1 MSKWPSVIRQTMLTP
16 IILIVVLLVMAAL
29 SYQFGTRA
37 FNRTAVEMFINI
49 MVVVGLYV
57 FVGNSGLLSFGH
69 ISFMCLGAYMTA
81 WLAIPPVMKSITLK
95 GLPAWLLHTQLPMW
109 VATPISGVFAAL
121 FALVV
126 GRVIMR
132 LSGIAASI
140 ATFGTARRRQQ
151 RLFEL
156 GFGHGRTRFDR
167 RHPADHERV
176 DRLARCRRLRSSIA
190 YLYAISRSGLA
201 LRATRDES
209 VAASA
214 SGIDIV
220 RERLIAFVVSAF
232 IIGIAGALYAHFL
245 SIVNPGAFYLRT
257 TFITLSMLVVGGMY
271 SLSGAVTGVVTISV
285 ADRIVPQPRKGHQP
299 WRTHGRTAE
308 RGPGD
313 RDRHHHHRHPD
324 VPADRPHPQ
333 PGVLLARLADAATL
347 VTPGADG
354 DEGTELK
361 FTAQLEEW
369 LCVLREY

>member
-1 MSKWPSVIRQTMLTP
+1 MSTRPSVIRQTILTP
-16 IILIVVLLVMAAL
+16 IILIVALLIMAAL
-29 SYQFGTRA
+29 TYQFGSRG

-49 MVVVGLYV
+49 MIVVGLYV

-121 FALVV
+121 FALII

-140 ATFGTARRRQQ
+140 ATFG
-151 RLFEL
+151 LL
-156 GFGHGRTRFDR
+156 GVVNNVYSNWDSVTGGQGSVVGIPPTMNVWIGWLG
-167 RHPADHERV
+167 AAV
-176 DRLARCRRLRSSIA
+176 AVAIA
-190 YLYAISRSGLA
+190 YLYSISRSGLA
-201 LRATRDES
+201 LRATRDEA

-232 IIGIAGALYAHFL
+232 IIGLAGALYAHFL

-257 TFITLSMLVVGGMY
+257 TFVTLSMLVVGGMY
-271 SLSGAVTGVVTISV
+271 SLSGAVSGVVVMSV
-285 ADRIVPQPRKGHQP
+285 LIELFRNL
-299 WRTHGRTAE
+299 E
-308 RGPGD
+308 RGISLGGHTVALPN
-313 RDRHHHHRHPD
+313 
-324 VPADRPHPQ
+324 
-333 PGVLLARLADAATL
+333 GVQEIAIGAITIVILMYLPTGLTRNQEFSWRGWPLQRRLARPVQTALK
-347 VTPGADG
+347 
-354 DEGTELK
+354 ELN
-361 FTAQLEEW
+361 
-369 LCVLREY
+369 

>member
-1 MSKWPSVIRQTMLTP
+1 MSKRPSVIRQTILTP
-16 IILIVVLLVMAAL
+16 IVLIVVLLVMAAL
-29 SYQFGTRA
+29 SYQFGSRA

-95 GLPAWLLHTQLPMW
+95 GLPAWLLHTQLQMW

-140 ATFGTARRRQQ
+140 ATFG
-151 RLFEL
+151 LL
-156 GFGHGRTRFDR
+156 GVVNNVYSNWDSVTGGQGSIVGIPPTMNVWIGWLG
-167 RHPADHERV
+167 AAV
-176 DRLARCRRLRSSIA
+176 AILIA

-285 ADRIVPQPRKGHQP
+285 LIELFRNLEKGISLGAFKLALPNGVQEIAIGIITIVILMYLPTGLTRNQEFS
-299 WRTHGRTAE
+299 WRGWPMLRRWSRPVRTAMK
-308 RGPGD
+308 
-313 RDRHHHHRHPD
+313 
-324 VPADRPHPQ
+324 
-333 PGVLLARLADAATL
+333 
-347 VTPGADG
+347 
-354 DEGTELK
+354 ELN
-361 FTAQLEEW
+361 
-369 LCVLREY
+369 

>member
-1 MSKWPSVIRQTMLTP
+1 MPKRPSVIRQTMLTP
-16 IILIVVLLVMAAL
+16 IVLIVVLLVMAAL
-29 SYQFGTRA
+29 SYQFGSRA

-81 WLAIPPVMKSITLK
+81 WLAIPPVMKSMTLK

-140 ATFGTARRRQQ
+140 ATFG
-151 RLFEL
+151 LL
-156 GFGHGRTRFDR
+156 GVINNVYSNWDSVTGGQGSIVGIPPTMNVWIGWLG
-167 RHPADHERV
+167 AAV
-176 DRLARCRRLRSSIA
+176 AIAIA

-220 RERLIAFVVSAF
+220 RERLVAFVVSAF

-285 ADRIVPQPRKGHQP
+285 LIELFRNLEKGISLGAIKVALPNGVQEIAIGIITIVILMYLPTGLTRNQEFS
-299 WRTHGRTAE
+299 WRGWPMLRRLSRPVRTAMK
-308 RGPGD
+308 
-313 RDRHHHHRHPD
+313 
-324 VPADRPHPQ
+324 
-333 PGVLLARLADAATL
+333 
-347 VTPGADG
+347 
-354 DEGTELK
+354 ELN
-361 FTAQLEEW
+361 
-369 LCVLREY
+369 